1 MTKGEFW
8 KREAFQNTD
17 KLPQGAALL
26 YWFQGSGNLCLGP
39 GRRTSKQDIYVRP
52 CAQRR
57 CVSGHVWRLLL
68 CSQRLLSVTCFAN
81 SKTSMCGSVGSA
93 GNGEL
98 RMIQGVLCCEACEQ
112 RHQSEWL
119 RTSQKLRFSQY
130 CQRPC
135 CAELRAASGAHATS
149 GLWWPAYS
157 TSGGSSGCAV
167 CARLDQCCGSVLCVR
182 LRAAGAAGGGASSCC
197 SSTEDAISVA
207 RAAVCLVR
215 AAKRHCACRCFRRV
229 VLAGLI

>member
-17 KLPQGAALL
+17 KLPRALPFYTGSRDLGTCAWDQAEELRSKTYMFARALSDAASL
-26 YWFQGSGNLCLGP
+26 W
-39 GRRTSKQDIYVRP
+39 
-52 CAQRR
+52 
-57 CVSGHVWRLLL
+57 HVWRLLL

-135 CAELRAASGAHATS
+135 CAELRAASGAH
-149 GLWWPAYS
+149 S
-157 TSGGSSGCAV
+157 T
-167 CARLDQCCGSVLCVR
+167 CG
-182 LRAAGAAGGGASSCC
+182 
-197 SSTEDAISVA
+197 
-207 RAAVCLVR
+207 
-215 AAKRHCACRCFRRV
+215 
-229 VLAGLI
+229 

>member
-1 MTKGEFW
+1 MFA
-8 KREAFQNTD
+8 RALSD
-17 KLPQGAALL
+17 AASL
-26 YWFQGSGNLCLGP
+26 W
-39 GRRTSKQDIYVRP
+39 
-52 CAQRR
+52 
-57 CVSGHVWRLLL
+57 HVWRLLL

-119 RTSQKLRFSQY
+119 RTSQKLRLSQY